1 MAFFACHV
9 SHLELS
15 LGYRY
20 LHVTNK
26 THLSPFF
33 HVPQAVPRGRRAALT
48 VPITNPTLGA
58 RAKVRR
64 GTKERSPAEFAPYI
78 STTGAGARGTR
89 ARACRRGGREPC
101 SRRAGWART
110 DALARMRSARPPP
123 VPHRPHAQHRGGGA
137 ALRKAAGPCACEGI
151 TWAGGGWWSPPPLPP
166 LAAGVAP
173 RTRGGAL
180 RLTATAAVG
189 RPTAAE
195 RLLQAPWRR
204 RAASGRRQPAAPRT
218 GGHGPAACA
227 RAPPRTAHAPA
238 PSSAPAPSGIGPRR

>member
-1 MAFFACHV
+1 M
-9 SHLELS
+9 
-15 LGYRY
+15 
-20 LHVTNK
+20 
-26 THLSPFF
+26 
-33 HVPQAVPRGRRAALT
+33 PRGRRAALT

-173 RTRGGAL
+173 RARGGAL